1 MRLTEHV
8 YLLSGFAYGLHPN
21 VYGIDTEE
29 GIILIDTGLDEEDYS
44 CIRGRLCDWKLD
56 QKPVLAVLITHAHFD
71 HSGNAHAFRREGAK
85 ICAGDG
91 DAQGIELGDDRTIA
105 YTYSMEFPPCQV
117 DEILS
122 DQQKISFGGL
132 TFECIHVPG
141 HSQGSMAYSVRV
153 DGKSILFTGDFIQ
166 AKENAQ
172 VAKLGFSGGEDYDPQ
187 AYLNSLN
194 RIRRLRPEIVLGG
207 HHQPCLLNG
216 WKILNKAYTYAL
228 ANWRLPVIEG

>member
-21 VYGIDTEE
+21 VYGIDTED

-71 HSGNAHAFRREGAK
+71 HSGNAHAFRREGAR

-166 AKENAQ
+166 AKENDANQ
-172 VAKLGFSGGEDYDPQ
+172 NDNRRGLKEVFWQSLLTHWMWVYAKKKGVKSDPKVFVQGKWENEFST
-187 AYLNSLN
+187 
-194 RIRRLRPEIVLGG
+194 
-207 HHQPCLLNG
+207 HQDAEYQELIGL
-216 WKILNKAYTYAL
+216 
-228 ANWRLPVIEG
+228 